1 MKLKYLRKVYII
13 FIFLLVSILL
23 VINLDLKEKNK
34 FINLNNYNRATL
46 TIDYNQK
53 YNNDNF
59 YKLITLSQKYNI
71 LLTKIETRYQDQK
84 LTNLI
89 YVSIDVQDALK
100 LMNLKYEVLSNKTE
114 DSSNIYAA
122 TKKSN
127 DKLLK
132 YKLDDILH
140 NDNFAI
146 FSFKKLIDNQGYL
159 FSDYQIFYENEQ
171 EYIEYINQIKEIFG
185 DDLKVN
191 IQDQNI
197 QSSNEILIS
206 LLILIIAGLFY
217 LIIEVFS
224 IYNIS
229 KKLVIMKLLGFSN
242 FMILK
247 KVVKKDV
254 NFYISLSIL
263 LIIIDFI
270 IIPYKANIFSFIIIY
285 VLIIL
290 IFLGLSYLSI
300 YIICYKKSM
309 IELLKNKLIIS
320 KLIKLCGAF
329 KIIIN
334 SLFIIILMITL
345 TTSSSYFN
353 KLEELHN
360 MKEIINYAFFAQI
373 NEHNEQYN
381 EIDRSNLNRLYK
393 LLEDTDLNYI
403 YAEFSQYRLLDKEDL
418 KRTNKAI
425 KKGSYIPFATV
436 DLNYL
441 KKNNIKIYDQK
452 GKEVEIKANNFEI
465 FVFPEKYKD
474 YYEKFIRYYKTSLE
488 RYGINNINSNYDF
501 YMYKDTELLKYS
513 SNEDGS
519 NVVKSNILI
528 DIPILRVTYSN
539 FPINYLDY
547 MIGLNV
553 GGTSKTTSLKIDTE
567 IDKNNT
573 YNQLLP
579 LLIENNI
586 DKIFTLQTFV
596 TMGELIGE
604 DINNYQNI
612 IYAESIMLIFVII
625 IYIVL
630 TFETNYLM
638 IEKEKSK
645 ICTKIFMGFSK
656 VRVYRGIYY
665 FNICSILVPIILL
678 NIIMILIGWGFNLNL
693 LLSLILLII
702 FENIVFIISCNKI
715 NLDNIIC
722 LLKGE

>member
-1 MKLKYLRKVYII
+1 M
-13 FIFLLVSILL
+13 
-23 VINLDLKEKNK
+23 
-34 FINLNNYNRATL
+34 
-46 TIDYNQK
+46 
-53 YNNDNF
+53 
-59 YKLITLSQKYNI
+59 
-71 LLTKIETRYQDQK
+71 
-84 LTNLI
+84 
-89 YVSIDVQDALK
+89 
-100 LMNLKYEVLSNKTE
+100 
-114 DSSNIYAA
+114 
-122 TKKSN
+122 
-127 DKLLK
+127 
-132 YKLDDILH
+132 
-140 NDNFAI
+140 
-146 FSFKKLIDNQGYL
+146 IDNQGYL

-229 KKLVIMKLLGFSN
+229 KKLVIMN
-242 FMILK
+242 
-247 KVVKKDV
+247 
-254 NFYISLSIL
+254 
-263 LIIIDFI
+263 FI

-645 ICTKIFMGFSK
+645 ICTKIFMGFIFSFS
-656 VRVYRGIYY
+656 IFFILFY
-665 FNICSILVPIILL
+665 F
-678 NIIMILIGWGFNLNL
+678 
-693 LLSLILLII
+693 I
-702 FENIVFIISCNKI
+702 FLHK
-715 NLDNIIC
+715 
-722 LLKGE
+722 

>member
-1 MKLKYLRKVYII
+1 
-13 FIFLLVSILL
+13 
-23 VINLDLKEKNK
+23 
-34 FINLNNYNRATL
+34 
-46 TIDYNQK
+46 
-53 YNNDNF
+53 
-59 YKLITLSQKYNI
+59 
-71 LLTKIETRYQDQK
+71 
-84 LTNLI
+84 
-89 YVSIDVQDALK
+89 
-100 LMNLKYEVLSNKTE
+100 MNLKYEVLSNKTE

-191 IQDQNI
+191 IQEQNI

-403 YAEFSQYRLLDKEDL
+403 YAEF
-418 KRTNKAI
+418 
-425 KKGSYIPFATV
+425 
-436 DLNYL
+436 
-441 KKNNIKIYDQK
+441 
-452 GKEVEIKANNFEI
+452 
-465 FVFPEKYKD
+465 
-474 YYEKFIRYYKTSLE
+474 
-488 RYGINNINSNYDF
+488 
-501 YMYKDTELLKYS
+501 
-513 SNEDGS
+513 
-519 NVVKSNILI
+519 
-528 DIPILRVTYSN
+528 
-539 FPINYLDY
+539 
-547 MIGLNV
+547 
-553 GGTSKTTSLKIDTE
+553 
-567 IDKNNT
+567 
-573 YNQLLP
+573 
-579 LLIENNI
+579 
-586 DKIFTLQTFV
+586 
-596 TMGELIGE
+596 
-604 DINNYQNI
+604 
-612 IYAESIMLIFVII
+612 
-625 IYIVL
+625 
-630 TFETNYLM
+630 
-638 IEKEKSK
+638 
-645 ICTKIFMGFSK
+645 
-656 VRVYRGIYY
+656 
-665 FNICSILVPIILL
+665 
-678 NIIMILIGWGFNLNL
+678 
-693 LLSLILLII
+693 
-702 FENIVFIISCNKI
+702 
-715 NLDNIIC
+715 
-722 LLKGE
+722 